1 MKKFFHILFILQF
14 AVCNLQFVISQNLIP
29 NYSFEER
36 DTCGIAGACPTCF
49 SLVCIATGWMTA
61 KGTPDYFHAC
71 DTNMFCI
78 FGGTEI
84 GKVAVPKNAFGYQN
98 AATGNAYAGFFT
110 YLGYNPNNN
119 NEREWLK
126 CALISPLT
134 IGKKYSISFKISLAD
149 SVNCASNNIGILFST
164 VSLSYQVYDP
174 QPNYS
179 HFKTDIIVEDTS
191 NWTFVSGEF
200 IADSAY
206 QYMMI
211 GNFYDYSLSDS
222 IYYPTRPVKH
232 NLDSS
237 ECYAYYYFDDIS
249 LVADTINY
257 ISLDEM
263 QYKIAIYPNP
273 TNDKII
279 IESENTLEANI
290 IIHNLLGQPVYQKN
304 ILGKNNAINLST
316 FTKGLYLIQVRQGVQ
331 VLNKKIILM

>member
-1 MKKFFHILFILQF
+1 MKFRSKILFLFFSLITW
-14 AVCNLQFVISQNLIP
+14 AGGYSQNLVNNP
-29 NYSFEER
+29 SFEER
-36 DTCGIAGACPTCF
+36 DTCGIAGDCPTCF

-71 DTNMFCI
+71 DTNRVCI
-78 FGGTEI
+78 FGGPEI

-98 AATGNAYAGFFT
+98 AATGNAYAGFYT

-134 IGKKYSISFKISLAD
+134 IGEKYSISFKISLAD
-149 SVNCASNNIGILFST
+149 SVNCASNNIGVLFST

-179 HFKTDIIVEDTS
+179 QFKTEIIVEDTS
-191 NWTFVSGEF
+191 NWTYVSGEF

-222 IYYPTRPVKH
+222 IFYPTRPVKH

-249 LVADTINY
+249 VVADTIND
-257 ISLDEM
+257 ISEYDI
-263 QYKIAIYPNP
+263 QYKISIFPNP
-273 TNDKII
+273 INDKLI
-279 IESENTLEANI
+279 IEFDNTLETNVI
-290 IIHNLLGQPVYQKN
+290 IYNSIGQPIYQQSIFEKY
-304 ILGKNNAINLST
+304 IAIDLSL
-316 FTKGLYLIQVRQGVQ
+316 FANGIYLIQIYQNNQ
-331 VLNKKIILM
+331 VFNKKVLIK